1 MARGNLWDEIRA
13 WAAAHPNAALALAVC
28 AALGPF
34 LAKPFNMD
42 DPLFIWT
49 AHQIQAHPFNPF
61 GFDVNWYKAASPMW
75 SVTENPPL
83 AGYYMALAA
92 GILGWSEIA
101 LHLAFLLPALGV
113 ILGTHRLARRFCD
126 RPLPAALVVLCAPVF
141 LVSSATVMC
150 DVLMLAFWVWAVE
163 FWMEGMERN
172 CLWRLL
178 AAGLLIALAAL
189 TKYFG
194 VCLIPLLGVH
204 AWMSRRGF
212 GKWMAGLLIPLLALC
227 AWDWAARALY
237 QHSLLWQAAGYSSR
251 MRDWDSGAK
260 AAVVLTGL
268 AFTGGCL
275 APVIFLAPW
284 LWRRRVLA
292 ALAGGAALLSLAIF
306 LQGPLWQK
314 YSWLK
319 GTLRL
324 STEAQII
331 IWTIGGVFVVAL
343 AVADIWKSL
352 NPNLNLKPTPPTI
365 SPGDNA
371 SAWLLALWVL
381 GTFVFSA
388 FLNWTIN
395 GRSILPMAPAVGILA
410 ARRLSAGAVG
420 NRPALWRRGRVIAWA
435 AAALF
440 GLLVAQSDFVMAA
453 AVRQSALQ
461 TSLRYRR
468 DGETLWFQGHWGF
481 QYYMA
486 QQGGRAQDINQPG
499 PRPGEFLAVPFNN
512 TNLHPPN
519 WRSEELHF
527 AGPRWITTLEGDIG
541 AGFYTSQAG
550 PLPFA
555 VGAVPPVVVVVF
567 RLESGP
573 PL

>member
-1 MARGNLWDEIRA
+1 MYRDMLSESRRMARGDLWDEIRA

-163 FWMEGMERN
+163 FWMEGVERN

-260 AAVVLTGL
+260 AAVVE
-268 AFTGGCL
+268 
-275 APVIFLAPW
+275 V
-284 LWRRRVLA
+284 VEV
-292 ALAGGAALLSLAIF
+292 GAADPAEAHADANVALPERRY
-306 LQGPLWQK
+306 G
-314 YSWLK
+314 
-319 GTLRL
+319 RL
-324 STEAQII
+324 FDADVF
-331 IWTIGGVFVVAL
+331 GGVSDDGAHGDYLGSDDGNSERETREMGFEIAL
-343 AVADIWKSL
+343 RVS
-352 NPNLNLKPTPPTI
+352 T
-365 SPGDNA
+365 
-371 SAWLLALWVL
+371 
-381 GTFVFSA
+381 
-388 FLNWTIN
+388 
-395 GRSILPMAPAVGILA
+395 AP
-410 ARRLSAGAVG
+410 
-420 NRPALWRRGRVIAWA
+420 
-435 AAALF
+435 F
-440 GLLVAQSDFVMAA
+440 D
-453 AVRQSALQ
+453 
-461 TSLRYRR
+461 
-468 DGETLWFQGHWGF
+468 
-481 QYYMA
+481 
-486 QQGGRAQDINQPG
+486 
-499 PRPGEFLAVPFNN
+499 
-512 TNLHPPN
+512 
-519 WRSEELHF
+519 
-527 AGPRWITTLEGDIG
+527 
-541 AGFYTSQAG
+541 
-550 PLPFA
+550 
-555 VGAVPPVVVVVF
+555 
-567 RLESGP
+567 
-573 PL
+573 